1 MAEQVHAPAALD
13 PPPTEEHGALV
24 SEEAHGPMH
33 AEPTALGLDASQWV
47 AVAMV
52 LVLAVIVWKKVPAAI
67 AAALDRKI
75 GTIRKQLDEA
85 AALRAEAE
93 ALKAEYAAKAAAA
106 DKEAATIV
114 ERARHEA
121 EELVRQAKADAEA
134 LVERHR
140 RMAEDKI
147 AAAERTALAEVRART
162 VAAAAAAAERL
173 IRERHDAVA
182 DKAMVDR
189 TIAQLG
195 NA

>member
-1 MAEQVHAPAALD
+1 MAEQVHTPEALD
-13 PPPTEEHGALV
+13 PPATEEHGALV
-24 SEEAHGPMH
+24 SEEAHGPIH
-33 AEPTALGLDASQWV
+33 AEPSALGLDATQWV

-93 ALKAEYAAKAAAA
+93 ALKAEYAAKTAAA

-121 EELVRQAKADAEA
+121 EELVRQAKANAEA
-134 LVERHR
+134 LIERHS

-147 AAAERTALAEVRART
+147 AAAERTAIAEVRAKT
-162 VAAAAAAAERL
+162 VTAAAAAAERL
-173 IRERHDAVA
+173 IRDRHDAAA
-182 DKAMVDR
+182 DKAMIDR
-189 TIAQLG
+189 TIAELG